1 MTPKRY
7 TYFTIFF
14 VVALLLLTS
23 VAWKD
28 YVRENMAA
36 LDAISMNGSMS

>member
-1 MTPKRY
+1 MSQKKY

-14 VVALLLLTS
+14 VVALLVLSS

-28 YVRENMAA
+28 YVVSLGVA
-36 LDAISMNGSMS
+36 GGV